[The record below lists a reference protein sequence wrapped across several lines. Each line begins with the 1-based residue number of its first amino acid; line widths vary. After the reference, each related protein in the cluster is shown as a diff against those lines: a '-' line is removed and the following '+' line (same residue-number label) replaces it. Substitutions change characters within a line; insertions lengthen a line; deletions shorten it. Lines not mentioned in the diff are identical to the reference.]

1 MLFGIILSIM
11 QDNPVKIV
19 KNMGRPPT
27 KPIKFRDGF
36 YIEIRNKG
44 KTSGIKIHRD
54 TEEHMLRTIKEYE
67 QTKEVII
74 LGESKN
80 GKWVNKTPIVH
91 VVDDK

>member
-1 MLFGIILSIM
+1 
-11 QDNPVKIV
+11 
-19 KNMGRPPT
+19 MGRPPK

-44 KTSGIKIHRD
+44 QNAGIKLHRETKD
-54 TEEHMLRTIKEYE
+54 QMLRTIKEYE

-80 GKWVNKTPIVH
+80 GKWVEKAPVLH
-91 VVDDK
+91 VVED